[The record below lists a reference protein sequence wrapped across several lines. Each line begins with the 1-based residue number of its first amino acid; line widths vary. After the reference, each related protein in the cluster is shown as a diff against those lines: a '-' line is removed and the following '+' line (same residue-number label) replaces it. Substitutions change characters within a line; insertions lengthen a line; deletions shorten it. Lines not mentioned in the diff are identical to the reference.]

1 MGYTRCRARNERG
14 RRRVARNWPP
24 LGLFLFV
31 PVVALAAGCL
41 GPIAALYPPRPGGP
55 AMSVWVVDHGWHT
68 GLVVGRASLP
78 TELLPEQRDFP
89 GARYLEFGW
98 GDAEFYR
105 AREPTLGLGLK
116 AAFWSPGSVLHV
128 VGLDASVEARLA
140 GAEVVEVR
148 LSRPG
153 FEALARFIHDTF
165 LRNVN
170 DRPVVLGGG
179 LYPASRF
186 YLARGRYHLLNTC
199 NTWVAEALRAAG
211 CPITPT
217 YAMTAGNV
225 MQQARSLA
233 RFVRTP

>member
-1 MGYTRCRARNERG
+1 METVRG
-14 RRRVARNWPP
+14 WPA
-24 LGLFLFV
+24 LVLFLFG
-31 PVVALAAGCL
+31 PVVALAVGCL
-41 GPIAALYPPRPGGP
+41 GPIAALYPPRPGEP

-68 GLVVGRASLP
+68 GLVVERASLSI
-78 TELLPEQRDFP
+78 ELLPEQRDFP

-98 GDAEFYR
+98 GDAEFYQ
-105 AREPTLGLGLK
+105 ARQPTLGLAVK

-140 GAEVVEVR
+140 GAEVAEVR

-153 FEALARFIHDTF
+153 FESLARFIHDTF
-165 LRNVN
+165 VRNAGN
-170 DRPVVLGGG
+170 PSVVLGEG
-179 LYPASRF
+179 LYPGSRF
-186 YLARGRYHLLNTC
+186 YPARGRYHLLNTC

-225 MQQARSLA
+225 MHQARSLA
-233 RFVRTP
+233 PFVRTR